1 MHCIYLLLHVL
12 LSMVYLLDRLL
23 EVFSPLG
30 RKTIVD
36 SEVWDCVISFDR
48 HGLVTDLTTLDMGK
62 FDAILGMDWLSI
74 WHATLDC
81 FTKKVCF

>member
-1 MHCIYLLLHVL
+1 MH
-12 LSMVYLLDRLL
+12 LLDKLL

-74 WHATLDC
+74 WHSRSREGIVVNP
-81 FTKKVCF
+81 KKIEAILH